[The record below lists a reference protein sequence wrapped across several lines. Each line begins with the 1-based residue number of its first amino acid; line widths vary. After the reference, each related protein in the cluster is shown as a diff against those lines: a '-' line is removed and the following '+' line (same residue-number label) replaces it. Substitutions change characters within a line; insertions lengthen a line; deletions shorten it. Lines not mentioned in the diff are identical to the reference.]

1 MIAAGPLQQAIYTA
15 LNVASVTSLLTTQYA
30 GVPAIFSDVPQ
41 ASDSELPAFFPFIVI
56 GGDTISPNN
65 DKDKTGGNAIVQIDV
80 FSRLTT
86 FSEVKAIAAAVD
98 LVIQRQPL
106 TITGAT
112 WVTTELEGV
121 DFDRDPDGLTKRA
134 IMQYRVLYI
143 KT

>member
-41 ASDSELPAFFPFIVI
+41 ASDSELPAFFPYIKI
-56 GGDTISPNN
+56 GRDRIRPNN

-86 FSEVKAIAAAVD
+86 FSQVKAIADAVE
-98 LVIQRQPL
+98 LVIDRQPL

-112 WVTTELEGV
+112 WVTTELESS
-121 DFDRDPDGLTKRA
+121 DFDLDNDGLTKQA
-134 IMQYRVLYI
+134 IMQYRVLYN